1 MNDKGERKIWMDLT
15 QSTAENVEYMVEK
28 IKEKL
33 RMMNIGAVK
42 SSHFNRE
49 MYEELHDLYN
59 MVMKKQNFSPSEMEA
74 IAAEL
79 GRLKK

>member
-1 MNDKGERKIWMDLT
+1 MNLT
-15 QSTAENVEYMVEK
+15 QNSAENVEFMIEK

-42 SSHFNRE
+42 STHFNSD
-49 MYEELHDLYN
+49 MYEELHDLYT
-59 MVMKKQNFSPSEMEA
+59 MVMKKQSFSPSEMEA

-79 GRLKK
+79 GSLKK

>member
-1 MNDKGERKIWMDLT
+1 MEGMIGRVNEMDLT
-15 QSTAENVEYMVEK
+15 QKTAENVEYMIEK

-42 SSHFNRE
+42 STHFNSE
-49 MYEELHDLYN
+49 MYEELHDLYT
-59 MVMKKQNFSPSEMEA
+59 MVMKKQTFSPSEMEA
-74 IAAEL
+74 IAGEL

>member
-1 MNDKGERKIWMDLT
+1 MDLT
-15 QSTAENVEYMVEK
+15 QKTAENVEYMIEK

-42 SSHFNRE
+42 STHFNSE
-49 MYEELHDLYN
+49 MYEELHDLYT
-59 MVMKKQNFSPSEMEA
+59 MVMKKQTFSPSEMEA
-74 IAAEL
+74 IAGEL

>member
-1 MNDKGERKIWMDLT
+1 MDLT
-15 QSTAENVEYMVEK
+15 VNKPEHVDYMVEK

-42 SSHFNRE
+42 SEHFNHD
-49 MYEELHDLYN
+49 MYEELLDLYE
-59 MVMKKQNFSPSEMEA
+59 MVMKKQSFSPSEMEA

-79 GRLKK
+79 GSLKKS

>member
-1 MNDKGERKIWMDLT
+1 MNDKGERKSRMDLT
-15 QSTAENVEYMVEK
+15 QRTAENVEYMVEK

-42 SSHFNRE
+42 STHFNSE
-49 MYEELHDLYN
+49 MYEDLHDLYN
-59 MVMKKQNFSPSEMEA
+59 MVMKKQTFSPSEMEA

>member
-1 MNDKGERKIWMDLT
+1 MDLT
-15 QSTAENVEYMVEK
+15 QNTAENVEYMVEK

-42 SSHFNRE
+42 STHFNSE
-49 MYEELHDLYN
+49 MYEELHDLYT
-59 MVMKKQNFSPSEMEA
+59 MVIKKQTFSPSEMEA
-74 IAAEL
+74 IASEL